1 MKIGIVGMG
10 LIGGSLCRAVKQYT
24 QHRVYGMTRN
34 PATVQF
40 ALSAGAIDEE
50 LTDLSQ
56 MDLTIVAQPPEAT
69 VDFLTSHVQD
79 FQKGAI
85 VSDVCGVKR
94 YVINAV
100 DQLYFDA
107 GVHFVGGHPMAG
119 KEVSGFANSDA
130 DLYRNAS
137 FIVTPTPLT
146 NASAL
151 QTVKDLML
159 TIGFSRIATATPA
172 EHDANIAYTSQ
183 LAHVVSSAY
192 IKSPTLEKE
201 LGFSA
206 GSFQD
211 MTRVAKLDP
220 DMWTTL
226 FRLNR
231 EPLLFEINTLISNLT
246 KFRDRLEADDAD
258 AIHDLLN
265 LGRVL
270 RENVL
275 LRQHKIQ
282 EG

>member
-1 MKIGIVGMG
+1 MKIGIVGLG

-34 PATVQF
+34 PTTVQF
-40 ALSAGAIDEE
+40 ALSAGAIDEA
-50 LTDLSQ
+50 LTDLHQ
-56 MDLTIVAQPPEAT
+56 MDLTIVALPPEAT
-69 VDFLTSHVQD
+69 VDFLTAHVQD

-94 YVINAV
+94 YIIDSV

-130 DLYRNAS
+130 DLYQDAS
-137 FIVTPTPLT
+137 YIVTPTPLT

-151 QTVKDLML
+151 QTITDLML
-159 TIGFSRIATATPA
+159 TIGFGRIATASPA
-172 EHDANIAYTSQ
+172 DHDSNIAYTSQ

-192 IKSPTLEKE
+192 IKSPTLDKE

-220 DMWTTL
+220 DMWTSL

-231 EPLLFEINTLISNLT
+231 DPLLFEINTLITNLT

-275 LRQHKIQ
+275 LRQHNK
-282 EG
+282 